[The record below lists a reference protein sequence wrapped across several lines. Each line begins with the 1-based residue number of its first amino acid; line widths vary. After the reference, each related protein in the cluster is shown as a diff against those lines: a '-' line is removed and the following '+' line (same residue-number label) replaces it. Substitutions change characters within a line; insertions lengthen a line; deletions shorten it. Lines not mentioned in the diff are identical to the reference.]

1 MQTLEMM
8 LFQQN
13 IGTAVVEAIDS
24 KEEKRRRRRAAWAYI
39 IGLFAVVLL
48 WRSIWDWADMFLT
61 DLEGFIIGI
70 ILVGI
75 VGVLQR
81 DHVKDLFG

>member
-8 LFQQN
+8 LLQQN
-13 IGTAVVEAIDS
+13 IGTAVVEAIDP
-24 KEEKRRRRRAAWAYI
+24 KEEKRRRRKMYWAYI

-48 WRSIWDWADMFLT
+48 WRSIWDWADIFLT
-61 DLEGFIIGI
+61 DVEGFILGF

-75 VGVLQR
+75 VGWLYR
-81 DHVKDLFG
+81 DHVRDLF